1 MLLLYDNLLLMNECV
16 VLVFILVLLFITG
29 FAGFLPVFSCVLIDK
44 WLIINGIH
52 FSGWCWGCWGTLLV
66 CGNALKNDLVTY

>member
-1 MLLLYDNLLLMNECV
+1 
-16 VLVFILVLLFITG
+16 LVLLFITG

-44 WLIINGIH
+44 WLIINIIH
-52 FSGWCWGCWGTLLV
+52 FSGLHAFSGWCWGCWGTLLV

>member
-1 MLLLYDNLLLMNECV
+1 MLICWYVLLIFC
-16 VLVFILVLLFITG
+16 LLFISG

-44 WLIINGIH
+44 WLIINTIH
-52 FSGWCWGCWGTLLV
+52 FSGLHAFSGWCWGCWGTLLV

>member
-1 MLLLYDNLLLMNECV
+1 MVLLLYDNLLLMNECV

-52 FSGWCWGCWGTLLV
+52 FSGLHVIAGCFLWWGAYFVG
-66 CGNALKNDLVTY
+66 